1 MANLAPWQVAWI
13 AGQIWHDH
21 DTVILATAI
30 SFAEDGSHD
39 PSAIHVNGDGSR
51 DLGLWQIN
59 EKAHP
64 DLINNS
70 AGWKW
75 NDPQGNA
82 KMAFNVWQS
91 AGGKWTPW
99 STYNNGAYKLQMAAA
114 NQAFLDA
121 IKQAV
126 QMPTQTI
133 WDQLS
138 ELALTGAN
146 GQSVADNISGTVST
160 INDLSSFFDA
170 AGSFFGKLGD
180 PKFWTSVGVIL
191 AGGIMLII
199 VAFHLLKSSKTV
211 QKSASLAA
219 KAVALA

>member
-1 MANLAPWQVAWI
+1 MANLQPWQVAWT

-39 PSAIHVNGDGSR
+39 PAAIHTNTDGSR

-64 DLINNS
+64 DLVNS
-70 AGWKW
+70 AAGWKW

-114 NQAFLDA
+114 NAAFLDA

-126 QMPTQTI
+126 SMPTQTI
-133 WDQLS
+133 WDQLA
-138 ELALTGAN
+138 ELATTDPLTGDVSGAN
-146 GQSVADNISGTVST
+146 AIGLITST
-160 INDLSSFFDA
+160 DQFFTAIGD
-170 AGSFFGKLGD
+170 FFGKLGD
-180 PKFWTSVGVIL
+180 PKFWTSVGIIL
-191 AGGIMLII
+191 AGGIMLIV
-199 VAFHLLKSSKTV
+199 VAIHLLKNSKTV
-211 QKSASLAA
+211 QTSAKAAA
-219 KAVALA
+219 KVALL